1 MDSGLYAACAGLVAR
16 TAAVDTVANN
26 LANVNTTAFRGR
38 HSTFSSVLAKTG
50 TTNLST
56 LNQDA
61 NDFGVLGGNRLDTTQ
76 GILQPTGN
84 ELDVAI
90 EGPGY
95 FPVQTATGTAY
106 TRAGNFRV
114 SPERQLITAQGDP
127 VLGEG
132 GAPITILGTPV
143 SIASDGTISANGAV
157 AGKLSVVD
165 LPAGVDP
172 QSVGASY
179 LTVPAGTQVAPAT
192 ESAIRQG
199 SLEASN
205 VNPISSVVEL
215 MNAQGE
221 MESMRRALSLFSSE
235 MDKTASQDLPRVS

>member
-16 TAAVDTVANN
+16 TASVDTLANN

-38 HSTFSSVLAKTG
+38 HNTFSSVLAQSG
-50 TTNLST
+50 MSHLSA

-61 NDFGVLGGNRLDTTQ
+61 NDYGILGGTHVDTTQ
-76 GILQPTGN
+76 GVLQPTGN

-114 SPERQLITAQGDP
+114 SAERQLTTAQGDP
-127 VLGEG
+127 VLGENG
-132 GAPITILGTPV
+132 PITIVGTPV
-143 SIASDGTISANGAV
+143 SIGADGTISANGAV
-157 AGKLSVVD
+157 AGKLKLVD
-165 LPAGVDP
+165 FPANVEP
-172 QSVGASY
+172 EGAGATY
-179 LTVPAGTQVAPAT
+179 FTVPADTQVSPAAGST
-192 ESAIRQG
+192 IHQG
-199 SLEASN
+199 ALEGSN
-205 VNPISSVVEL
+205 VNPILSVVEL
-215 MNAQGE
+215 IDAQRE
-221 MESMRRALSLFSSE
+221 VESMRRMLTMFSSD